1 MSPAVV
7 TASKPAMTTRMLAF
21 FARTPRAPAS
31 MPGAITASMN
41 VDTIA
46 SAVATSIGL
55 FSATIPPNA
64 ARLSASRART

>member
-1 MSPAVV
+1 MTV
-7 TASKPAMTTRMLAF
+7 SKAAMTTRMLAF
-21 FARTPRAPAS
+21 FARMARAPAS
-31 MPGAITASMN
+31 RPGAITASMK
-41 VDTIA
+41 VETIA